1 MSETY
6 VECLVKPEPPL
17 LPRFLRIVLIML
29 TVVFG
34 FLTLLGVQLALF
46 VAILAGVGV
55 YFAHLN
61 ADVEYEYLYLDKEI
75 SVDKIMAQTR
85 RKKVAAFEV
94 ERMEILAPIK
104 SYRLDNYK
112 NRTCKEADYS
122 VRREE
127 QPDRRYVMYY
137 EGNQK
142 IILSPSEEMIKAMKN
157 VAPRKVFT
165 D

>member
-6 VECLVKPEPPL
+6 VECLVKPEAPL

-34 FLTLLGVQLALF
+34 FLTLLGIGMALL
-46 VAILAGVGV
+46 VAILAGVGA

-61 ADVEYEYLYLDKEI
+61 ADVEYEYLYFYREI

-85 RKKVAAFEV
+85 RKRVATFEV
-94 ERMEILAPIK
+94 ERMEILAPLK

-112 NRTCKEADYS
+112 NRTCKEIDFS

-142 IILSPSEEMIKAMKN
+142 IILSPSEEMLKAIRN

>member
-1 MSETY
+1 
-6 VECLVKPEPPL
+6 
-17 LPRFLRIVLIML
+17 
-29 TVVFG
+29 
-34 FLTLLGVQLALF
+34 
-46 VAILAGVGV
+46 
-55 YFAHLN
+55 
-61 ADVEYEYLYLDKEI
+61 
-75 SVDKIMAQTR
+75 MAQTR
-85 RKKVAAFEV
+85 RKKVATFEV

-112 NRTCKEADYS
+112 NRTCKEIDYS

-142 IILSPSEEMIKAMKN
+142 IILSPSEEMLKAIKN